1 MNETNGVEADE
12 SPTLGKLA
20 AALAKAQGAMNN
32 AEKTANNPGFN
43 RKYATLAAVWDACRE
58 PLAANGLAVV
68 QRVGGGDG
76 RVILTTDLIHAE
88 SGEFMRSRWVVPA
101 DVEARRNAVQA
112 LGSATT
118 YARRYALAALVGVAV
133 EDDDGE
139 GAGAKGGRR
148 QDREEQRD
156 PTPESGSRLAPNGSA
171 PTTFPNYGKAKGEAI
186 NGAPLPTLE
195 FYANGCRRSLAD
207 ASKVKFHDKEQALLN
222 AIVAEIARQTGPSP
236 APPPGEK
243 PLFDPA
249 PSKKSLVVEVRDGE
263 TEEAAKARS
272 IYETACELIQ
282 RAQSLAQVDKVVASA
297 KGKVTAAGSAALED
311 KAWARKNELQHP
323 AAFPEPGENG

>member
-1 MNETNGVEADE
+1 MNENTGGEADE

-20 AALAKAQGAMNN
+20 AALAKAQGAMHN

-139 GAGAKGGRR
+139 GAGAKAGRR
-148 QDREEQRD
+148 EREDQRD
-156 PTPESGSRLAPNGSA
+156 LPPENGSRPSSSGGGAVFPNFGPAKGAPVHGATAEHLQTYLEAARKSLADPSKAKWHAKESALIGVLEAELARQRGSAQPTPETKSSS
-171 PTTFPNYGKAKGEAI
+171 PTPLDQIANMAKAKGIPGARVASWLSG
-186 NGAPLPTLE
+186 NGFPDRATAKAKLGPDMVAA
-195 FYANGCRRSLAD
+195 FGAFAD
-207 ASKVKFHDKEQALLN
+207 AWRPD
-222 AIVAEIARQTGPSP
+222 
-236 APPPGEK
+236 PPPSDE
-243 PLFDPA
+243 DHETRAENVDDA
-249 PSKKSLVVEVRDGE
+249 P
-263 TEEAAKARS
+263 
-272 IYETACELIQ
+272 
-282 RAQSLAQVDKVVASA
+282 
-297 KGKVTAAGSAALED
+297 
-311 KAWARKNELQHP
+311 
-323 AAFPEPGENG
+323 F